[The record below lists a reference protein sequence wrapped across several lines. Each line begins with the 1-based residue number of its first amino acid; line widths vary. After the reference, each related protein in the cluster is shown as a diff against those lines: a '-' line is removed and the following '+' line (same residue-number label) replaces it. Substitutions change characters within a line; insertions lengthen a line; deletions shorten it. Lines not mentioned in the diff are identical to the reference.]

1 MSGMENEK
9 MKQITKNQLF
19 CLILLYEIGSTTLF
33 LLGGSAKQDAWIVV
47 FIAMLIG
54 FILLWVYTEITKHF
68 PEDHLAE
75 IISVLFGKWIAK
87 PLIFF
92 YAGYLFYEACLN
104 FFEFGEVMRITS
116 LMNTPPFIIGG
127 VFIVTVMYMLL
138 SGHWVVSRT
147 SEILL
152 PAFLF
157 FLLISLILS
166 VVSGHFDITQLQPIL
181 GNGITPILKVLPMV
195 IIFPFGEIVVF
206 LFLWKFVGEKG
217 SIRFTSFLS
226 FSLAGIII
234 ILSQII
240 IISVLGPSLATNA
253 EVPLL
258 EVILSINIGDII
270 MNLDVLLII
279 MLFIGGLFKM
289 IINFYGAVLALLYL
303 FNVKEQKFMIIL
315 IGICIIGY
323 SFVHLKTLP
332 HQRAITATE
341 LWSGTIWPWAMI
353 IYQIIPIYILIIITL
368 NKKIANK

>member
-1 MSGMENEK
+1 

-33 LLGGSAKQDAWIVV
+33 LLGGGAKQDAWIVV
-47 FIAMLIG
+47 FLAMLIG
-54 FILLWVYTEITKHF
+54 CILLWVYTEITKHF
-68 PEDHLAE
+68 PENHLAE
-75 IISVLFGKWIAK
+75 IISTLLGKWIAK

-104 FFEFGEVMRITS
+104 FFEFAEIMRITS
-116 LMNTPPFIIGG
+116 LMNTPPVMIGG
-127 VFIVTVMYMLL
+127 AFIVTVMYMLL
-138 SGHWVVSRT
+138 IGQQVVPRA
-147 SEILL
+147 SELLL
-152 PAFLF
+152 PAFLL

-181 GNGITPILKVLPMV
+181 GSGMTPILKALPNV
-195 IIFPFGEIVVF
+195 ILFPFGEIVVF
-206 LFLWKFVGEKG
+206 LFLWKFVDEKD

-240 IISVLGPSLATNA
+240 IISVLGPGLATNA

-258 EVILSINIGDII
+258 EVVLSINIGDII

-289 IINFYGAVLALLYL
+289 IINFYGSVLALLYL
-303 FNVKEQKFMIIL
+303 FNVKKQKLMVIL
-315 IGICIIGY
+315 MGICIIGY
-323 SFVHLKTLP
+323 SFFHLKTLP
-332 HQRAITATE
+332 HQRAITDTG
-341 LWSGTIWPWAMI
+341 LWPGAIWPWVMV

-368 NKKIANK
+368 NKKITNK

>member
-1 MSGMENEK
+1 
-9 MKQITKNQLF
+9 MKQITKHQLF

-33 LLGGSAKQDAWIVV
+33 LLGGSAKQDSWIVV
-47 FIAMLIG
+47 FLAMLIG

-75 IISVLFGKWIAK
+75 IISILFGKWIAK

-92 YAGYLFYEACLN
+92 YAGHLFYDACLN
-104 FFEFGEVMRITS
+104 FFEFGEIMRITS

-127 VFIVTVMYMLL
+127 VFIVTVIYMLL
-138 SGHWVVSRT
+138 IGQWVVSRT

-152 PAFLF
+152 PVFLF
-157 FLLISLILS
+157 FLLISLVFS
-166 VVSGHFDITQLQPIL
+166 VVSRHFDITQLQPIM
-181 GNGITPILKVLPMV
+181 GNGMTPILKALPGV
-195 IIFPFGEIVVF
+195 IIFPFGEMVVF
-206 LFLWKFVGEKG
+206 LFLWKFVDEKG
-217 SIRFTSFLS
+217 SVRFISFLS

-240 IISVLGPSLATNA
+240 IISVLGPGLATNA

-258 EVILSINIGDII
+258 EVILSINLGDII

-289 IINFYGAVLALLYL
+289 IINFYGSVLALLYL

-315 IGICIIGY
+315 IGVCIIGY
-323 SFVHLKTLP
+323 SFIHLKTLP
-332 HQRAITATE
+332 HQRAITDAA
-341 LWSGTIWPWAMI
+341 LWPGAIWPWSEM
-353 IYQIIPIYILIIITL
+353 IYQIIPIYILIIIIL
-368 NKKIANK
+368 NKKITNK